1 MLVPPSLPTLCNHFN
16 FACFFLDVF
25 SSGRLLII
33 VSHFDAYYSAI
44 EDGEVVAEDVA
55 RDIVRRR
62 IKKKF
67 NSDFPCESIA
77 FMSCLWADY
86 SKAFSTLN
94 DREKKKLEKSL
105 SVCEDKFEFEEQ
117 PSPELTLLKASR
129 LEETE
134 KK

>member
-1 MLVPPSLPTLCNHFN
+1 M
-16 FACFFLDVF
+16 F

-55 RDIVRRR
+55 CDIVCRR

-67 NSDFPCESIA
+67 NADFPRESIA

-86 SKAFSTLN
+86 SKAFSNLT
-94 DREKKKLEKSL
+94 DREKRKLERSL